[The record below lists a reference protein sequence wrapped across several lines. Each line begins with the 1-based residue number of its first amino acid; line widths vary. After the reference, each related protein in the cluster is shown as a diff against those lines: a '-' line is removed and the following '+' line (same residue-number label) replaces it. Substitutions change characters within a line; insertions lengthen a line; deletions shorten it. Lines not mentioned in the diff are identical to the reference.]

1 MHKGKLNENEK
12 SIALAISWNE
22 TIFKYL
28 ILFKL
33 TFLLFQA
40 TNMFVFMVIV
50 FVNQD
55 QYSFLKKLDDDLN

>member
-28 ILFKL
+28 ILFNL